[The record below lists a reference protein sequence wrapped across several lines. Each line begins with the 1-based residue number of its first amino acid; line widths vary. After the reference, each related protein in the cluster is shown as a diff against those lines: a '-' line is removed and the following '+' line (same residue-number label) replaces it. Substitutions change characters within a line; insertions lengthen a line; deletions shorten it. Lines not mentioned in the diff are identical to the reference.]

1 MKKTILSVLILFVCC
16 SSLSVFAA
24 VVDTDA
30 PTSKEE
36 ANNESR
42 VRYDNKKNRYS
53 IFGSLKRGC
62 KPADGWTCELDM

>member
-24 VVDTDA
+24 VEDTDA

-36 ANNESR
+36 TNNESR
-42 VRYDNKKNRYS
+42 ETFRNKKNRYS

-62 KPADGWTCELDM
+62 KPADKWICVLDI